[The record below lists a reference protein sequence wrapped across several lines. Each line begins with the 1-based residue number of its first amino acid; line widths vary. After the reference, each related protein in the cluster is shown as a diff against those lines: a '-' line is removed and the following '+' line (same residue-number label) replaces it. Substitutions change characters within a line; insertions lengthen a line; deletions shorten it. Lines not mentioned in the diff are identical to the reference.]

1 MTYYINVQPGNFKDL
16 QQILKSL
23 QNLGII
29 DSFGSAADLVKEGE
43 PISTR
48 DLVALLEHTQKEVT
62 SGQVMSHEEVKK
74 HVESWKNQRP

>member
-1 MTYYINVQPGNFKDL
+1 MTYYINVQPSNFKDL

-29 DSFGSAADLVKEGE
+29 DSFGSAADLVQ

-62 SGQVMSHEEVKK
+62 SGQVMSHEEVKENI
-74 HVESWKNQRP
+74 ESWKKQRQ